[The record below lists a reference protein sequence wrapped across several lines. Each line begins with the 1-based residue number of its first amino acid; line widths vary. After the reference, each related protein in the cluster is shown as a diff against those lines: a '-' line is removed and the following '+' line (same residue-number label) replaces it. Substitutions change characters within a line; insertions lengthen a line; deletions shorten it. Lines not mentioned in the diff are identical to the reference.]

1 MFQSI
6 FYDLEPF
13 IKIVLTHVWIF
24 LLISSCGVFC
34 NGEKLARIGWIPD
47 KHPEKWLAVLQKAS
61 QAQAYW
67 RVKIEVPCV
76 HQFPFSLGGTKSVPC
91 WRALVDSE
99 IPCVLNILE
108 LMALDVAH
116 GTMASHADVSVL
128 IQRTWKH
135 IITWKNWIQVAV

>member
-1 MFQSI
+1 MSEFS
-6 FYDLEPF
+6 YWYLPVVYSAMVRSWPE
-13 IKIVLTHVWIF
+13 
-24 LLISSCGVFC
+24 
-34 NGEKLARIGWIPD
+34 LAEYSRPD